1 MWPCDLKPK
10 RCSPCCVTSAIQIAG
25 FLLFLLF
32 VWFSFKTNKK
42 KLYVYLFRLGS
53 KQSNANCRPQC
64 ISATIVQYLWLQHK
78 KTIYKAIHVYMVI
91 LLWYISYII
100 DIASKQRKETFQF
113 VITTNLT
120 STLHLPKSS
129 QSWALWVN
137 NFYYT
142 EVLVE
147 FQVGTLMHYPWLS
160 RSDFCYCS
168 TERGKDGRIKVKQPE
183 RRETTGPYYEDC
195 VSIS

>member
-10 RCSPCCVTSAIQIAG
+10 RCSPCCFTSAIQIACF
-25 FLLFLLF
+25 FLLFLF
-32 VWFSFKTNKK
+32 VWFSFKKK
-42 KLYVYLFRLGS
+42 TKKTKLYVYLFRLGS

-64 ISATIVQYLWLQHK
+64 ISATIVQHLWLQYK
-78 KTIYKAIHVYMVI
+78 KTIYKAIQYI
-91 LLWYISYII
+91 WSFYYGIISYII

-120 STLHLPKSS
+120 STLYLPKSS

-147 FQVGTLMHYPWLS
+147 FQVGTLMHYPRLS

-168 TERGKDGRIKVKQPE
+168 TERGKDRRIKVKQP
-183 RRETTGPYYEDC
+183 
-195 VSIS
+195 